1 MGIALIVSFFVL
13 MLFGFPVVIAI
24 ALPAI
29 VYVFAFG
36 FPVELI
42 SLRIHYALDSYPLLA
57 IPIFIY
63 AGNLMNHTG
72 VTDRI
77 FKFADLSVGRVHGGL
92 AQVNIFAGLMFASMS
107 GAALAAVGGLG
118 PVTLKSMQEK
128 GYDKPFAAAVT
139 ISSATVGPMFPPSI
153 PFIIYGAVASVS
165 IVKLF
170 LAGIVPS
177 LIIVAL
183 LMITTAIIAKIRKYP
198 RADQWTSFSN
208 LRKSFY
214 PASPALAAPVILVGG
229 LLTGIFT
236 PTEAATVM
244 VVYVVLISLF
254 IYKQLKISHL
264 IEAALQTIR
273 TSVSIL
279 IIIAAASLF
288 GWILAVEQIPQTF
301 ASSILS
307 LTQNP
312 VHLLMIITVLLI
324 IVGMFLDSTTATL
337 LVVPIIAPP
346 LVQAG
351 VDPVHLGVVTILN
364 LMVGLVTPPLGLSL
378 FLISNI
384 AKLPVNQILKGV
396 LPFLIPL
403 LVTLLLITFLPS
415 ISLLIPNMLN

>member
-13 MLFGFPVVIAI
+13 MLIGFPVVIAI

-36 FPVELI
+36 FPIELI

-77 FKFADLSVGRVHGGL
+77 FRFADLSVGRVHGGL

-118 PVTLKSMQEK
+118 PVTMKSMQEK

-139 ISSATVGPMFPPSI
+139 VSSATVGPMFPPSI

-170 LAGIVPS
+170 LAGIIPS

-183 LMITTAIIAKIRKYP
+183 LMITTAIIAKLRKYP
-198 RADQWTSFSN
+198 RAEQWPSFSS

-214 PASPALAAPVILVGG
+214 PASPALAAPVIMVGG

-236 PTEAATVM
+236 PTEAATIM
-244 VVYVVLISLF
+244 VVYVILISLF

-288 GWILAVEQIPQTF
+288 GWILAVEQIPQVF

-307 LTQNP
+307 LTQDP

-324 IVGMFLDSTTATL
+324 VIGMFLDSTTATL
-337 LVVPIIAPP
+337 LVVPIIAPQP
-346 LVQAG
+346 VQAG

-384 AKLPVNQILKGV
+384 AKMPVNQILKGV

-415 ISLLIPNMLN
+415 ISLLIPDMLN